1 MMSKH
6 KARDGLDLRKGV
18 NVKSLNKRREK
29 LVQECRDKLLSIKS
43 ELLNRIRE
51 QKKAFL
57 TRPQLVGD
65 EADQTFS
72 IIEEQNLLLSQER
85 TQRMLMEID
94 GALERIV
101 RGTFGVCEETE
112 EFIEPDRLRLIPW
125 TTLSIE
131 GAEIRDARKK
141 FYAK

>member
-1 MMSKH
+1 MKM
-6 KARDGLDLRKGV
+6 
-18 NVKSLNKRREK
+18 LNKRRDK
-29 LVQECRDKLLSIKS
+29 LVQECRDKLLSIKAD
-43 ELLNRIRE
+43 LINRARE

-57 TRPQLVGD
+57 SRPQLVGD

-85 TQRMLMEID
+85 TQKLLFEID
-94 GALERIV
+94 HALERIV

-112 EFIEPDRLRLIPW
+112 EFIEADRLRLIPW

>member
-1 MMSKH
+1 M
-6 KARDGLDLRKGV
+6 
-18 NVKSLNKRREK
+18 KSFYKKREK

-43 ELLNRIRE
+43 DLLNRVRE
-51 QKKAFL
+51 HKRAFS
-57 TRPQLVGD
+57 TRPQLSGD

-85 TQRMLMEID
+85 TQKLLFEID

-112 EFIEPDRLRLIPW
+112 EFIEADRLRLIPW